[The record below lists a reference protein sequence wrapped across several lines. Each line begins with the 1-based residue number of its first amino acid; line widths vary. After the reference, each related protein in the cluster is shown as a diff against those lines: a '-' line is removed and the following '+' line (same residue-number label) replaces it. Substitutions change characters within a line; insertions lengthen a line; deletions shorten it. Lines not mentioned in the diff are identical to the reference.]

1 MKQDGLYTVDQVV
14 NKDMGFN
21 MTMSRYVCK
30 DGSEAVM
37 HNNKTHVKTADGRE
51 WTKAST
57 IVTVTNAGIPAATVE
72 EMVKAALAPA
82 KVVPTAV
89 SEHVPDSF
97 KPTPAPAKVIVAPLT
112 PAKK

>member
-21 MTMSRYVCK
+21 MTMNRYVCK

-57 IVTVTNAGIPAATVE
+57 IVTVANAGIPAATVE
-72 EMVKAALAPA
+72 EMVKAAPIVVKPAPA
-82 KVVPTAV
+82 
-89 SEHVPDSF
+89 
-97 KPTPAPAKVIVAPLT
+97 PAPAKVIVAPLT

>member
-1 MKQDGLYTVDQVV
+1 MKQDGLYTVDQVI

-21 MTMSRYVCK
+21 MTMNRYVCK

-57 IVTVTNAGIPAATVE
+57 IVTVANAGIPAATVE
-72 EMVKAALAPA
+72 EMVKAAPI
-82 KVVPTAV
+82 VV
-89 SEHVPDSF
+89 

>member
-1 MKQDGLYTVDQVV
+1 MKQQDGLYTVDQVV

-21 MTMSRYVCK
+21 MTMNRYICK

-72 EMVKAALAPA
+72 EMGKAAPI
-82 KVVPTAV
+82 VV
-89 SEHVPDSF
+89 
-97 KPTPAPAKVIVAPLT
+97 KPILVPAPAKVIVAPLT

>member
-21 MTMSRYVCK
+21 MTMNRYICK

-57 IVTVTNAGIPAATVE
+57 IVTVANAGIPAATVE
-72 EMVKAALAPA
+72 EVAKPTPAPA

-97 KPTPAPAKVIVAPLT
+97 KPTPSPAKVIVAPLT

>member
-1 MKQDGLYTVDQVV
+1 MKQDGLYTVDQVI

-21 MTMSRYVCK
+21 MTMTRYVCK

-57 IVTVTNAGIPAATVE
+57 IVTIANAGIPAATVE
-72 EMVKAALAPA
+72 EMVKAAPVEEMGKAAPI
-82 KVVPTAV
+82 VV
-89 SEHVPDSF
+89 
-97 KPTPAPAKVIVAPLT
+97 KPILVRAPAKVIVAPLT

>member
-1 MKQDGLYTVDQVV
+1 MKQDGLYTVDQVI
-14 NKDMGFN
+14 NKEMGFN
-21 MTMSRYVCK
+21 MTMSRYICK

-57 IVTVTNAGIPAATVE
+57 IVTVANAGIPAATV
-72 EMVKAALAPA
+72 AAPVPVPVPVPIPSPA
-82 KVVPTAV
+82 KVV
-89 SEHVPDSF
+89 
-97 KPTPAPAKVIVAPLT
+97 VAPLT

>member
-14 NKDMGFN
+14 NKNMGFN
-21 MTMSRYVCK
+21 MTMTRYVCK

-37 HNNKTHVKTADGRE
+37 HNNKTHVTTADGRQ

-57 IVTVTNAGIPAATVE
+57 IVTVANAGIPAATEQVQE
-72 EMVKAALAPA
+72 PA
-82 KVVPTAV
+82 KPEIV
-89 SEHVPDSF
+89 

>member
-1 MKQDGLYTVDQVV
+1 MKQDGLYTVDQVI
-14 NKDMGFN
+14 NKEMGFN
-21 MTMSRYVCK
+21 MTMSRYICK

-57 IVTVTNAGIPAATVE
+57 IVTVANAGIPAATV
-72 EMVKAALAPA
+72 AAPVPVPVPVPVPIPSPA
-82 KVVPTAV
+82 KVV
-89 SEHVPDSF
+89 
-97 KPTPAPAKVIVAPLT
+97 VAPLT